1 VNNNYID
8 HVRDAQMRI
17 GIITNLE
24 KSFEV
29 QELVNSLQNRQI
41 TPLIFSFDQLVA
53 NMGFERDTIQLKD
66 INLLDELDVLIVRGP
81 PMGTLEQITTKL
93 DILYKLEGLGL
104 TIINSPKAI
113 EVAGDKFLSGI
124 RLAEVGV
131 PVPRSIVTE
140 NLDAALDGFS
150 SLGEDVVIKPI
161 IGSKGRGIV
170 RITDREI
177 AWRIFDTLLRS
188 NQVIFMQEYL
198 PHGLQDIRT
207 LVVGNKVIA
216 AMYRVSN
223 NWKSNIS
230 EGAIPKPCKID
241 ESLEQLSIDASKTL
255 GCELAGIDLVEVKD
269 TRYVIEVNPSPGWK
283 GLQSVTE
290 HSIADAII
298 NNILTKAA

>member
-1 VNNNYID
+1 
-8 HVRDAQMRI
+8 
-17 GIITNLE
+17 
-24 KSFEV
+24 
-29 QELVNSLQNRQI
+29 
-41 TPLIFSFDQLVA
+41 
-53 NMGFERDTIQLKD
+53 
-66 INLLDELDVLIVRGP
+66 
-81 PMGTLEQITTKL
+81 MGTLEQITTKL
-93 DILYKLEGLGL
+93 DILYKLESLGK

-124 RLAEVGV
+124 RFSENGL
-131 PVPRSIVTE
+131 PIPRSIITE

-150 SLGEDVVIKPI
+150 SLGEDIIVKPV
-161 IGSKGRGIV
+161 IGSRGRGIV

-198 PHGLQDIRT
+198 PHGQQDIRT

-223 NWKSNIS
+223 SWKSNIS

-241 ESLEQLSIDASKTL
+241 DSLEQLSIDASKAL
-255 GCELAGIDLVEVKD
+255 GCELAGVDIVEAKD
-269 TRYVIEVNPSPGWK
+269 QRYVIEVNPSPGWK

-290 HSIADAII
+290 HSLANAIVNYI
-298 NNILTKAA
+298 VTKIT

>member
-1 VNNNYID
+1 
-8 HVRDAQMRI
+8 MRI

-29 QELVNSLQNRQI
+29 QELVSSLHKRQI

-53 NMGFERDTIQLKD
+53 NIGFEKDTIKLKD
-66 INLLDELDVLIVRGP
+66 INLLDELDALIVRGP

-104 TIINSPKAI
+104 MIINSPKAI

-124 RLAEVGV
+124 RLAEVGL
-131 PVPRSIVTE
+131 PVPKSIVTE

-150 SLGEDVVIKPI
+150 NLGEDVIVKPI
-161 IGSKGRGIV
+161 IGSRGKGLV

-188 NQVIFMQEYL
+188 NQAIFMQEYL

-207 LVVGNKVIA
+207 LVVGNRVIS
-216 AMYRVSN
+216 AMYRISN
-223 NWKSNIS
+223 KWKSNIS

-241 ESLEQLSIDASKTL
+241 ESLEKLSVDASKTV
-255 GCELAGIDLVEVKD
+255 GCVLAGIDLVEVKD

-290 HSIADAII
+290 HSIADVII
-298 NNILTKAA
+298 SSILTKIA

>member
-1 VNNNYID
+1 M
-8 HVRDAQMRI
+8 H
-17 GIITNLE
+17 
-24 KSFEV
+24 K
-29 QELVNSLQNRQI
+29 RQI
-41 TPLIFSFDQLVA
+41 TPLIFSFNQLTA
-53 NMGFERDTIQLKD
+53 NIGFERDAIKLKD
-66 INLLDELDVLIVRGP
+66 INLLDELDAVIVRGP
-81 PMGTLEQITTKL
+81 PIGTLEQIITKL

-104 TIINSPKAI
+104 KIINSPKAI
-113 EVAGDKFLSGI
+113 EVAGDKFLSGV
-124 RLAEVGV
+124 RLTKAGL
-131 PVPRSIVTE
+131 PVPKSIVTE

-150 SLGEDVVIKPI
+150 SLGEDVVVKPI
-161 IGSKGRGIV
+161 IGSRGRGIV

-188 NQVIFMQEYL
+188 NKVIFMQEYL

-207 LVVGNKVIA
+207 LVVGDKVIA

-230 EGAIPKPCKID
+230 EGAIPKPCKIE

-290 HSIADAII
+290 NSIADAII
-298 NNILTKAA
+298 DNMLTKAT

>member
-1 VNNNYID
+1 
-8 HVRDAQMRI
+8 MRI
-17 GIITNLE
+17 GIVTNLE

-29 QELVNSLQNRQI
+29 QELVNSLQANQI
-41 TPLIFSFDQLVA
+41 KPLIFPFDQLVVNIGIDKA
-53 NMGFERDTIQLKD
+53 SIQHKEK
-66 INLLDELDVLIVRGP
+66 NLLEELDTLIVRGP

-124 RLAEVGV
+124 RLAEVGL

-150 SLGEDVVIKPI
+150 SLGEDIIVKPI
-161 IGSKGRGIV
+161 IGSRGRGVI

-207 LVVGNKVIA
+207 LVFGKKVIA
-216 AMYRVSN
+216 AMYRVSK

-269 TRYVIEVNPSPGWK
+269 KRYIIEVNPSPGWK

-298 NNILTKAA
+298 NTILTKTA

>member
-1 VNNNYID
+1 
-8 HVRDAQMRI
+8 VRDAEMRI

-29 QELVNSLQNRQI
+29 QELASSMHKRQI
-41 TPLIFSFDQLVA
+41 KPLIFSFDQLTA
-53 NMGFERDTIQLKD
+53 NIGFERDSIKLKD
-66 INLLDELDVLIVRGP
+66 MNLLDELEAVIVRGP
-81 PMGTLEQITTKL
+81 SIGTLEQIITKL

-104 TIINSPKAI
+104 KIINSPKAI
-113 EVAGDKFLSGI
+113 EVAGDKFLSGV
-124 RLAEVGV
+124 RLTKAGL
-131 PVPRSIVTE
+131 PVPKGIVTE

-150 SLGEDVVIKPI
+150 SLGEDVVVKPI
-161 IGSKGRGIV
+161 IGSRGRGIV

-188 NQVIFMQEYL
+188 NKVIFMQEYL
-198 PHGLQDIRT
+198 PHGSQDIRT
-207 LVVGNKVIA
+207 LVVGNKVTA
-216 AMYRVSN
+216 AMYRVSD

-241 ESLEQLSIDASKTL
+241 ESLEKLSIDASKTL

-269 TRYVIEVNPSPGWK
+269 TRYIIEVNPSPGWK

-298 NNILTKAA
+298 SNILTNAE

>member
-1 VNNNYID
+1 
-8 HVRDAQMRI
+8 MRI

-41 TPLIFSFDQLVA
+41 TPLIFSFDQLAA
-53 NMGFERDTIQLKD
+53 NIGFERDTIQMKD
-66 INLLDELDVLIVRGP
+66 INLSDELDALIVRGP

-104 TIINSPKAI
+104 MITNSPKAI
-113 EVAGDKFLSGI
+113 EVAGDKCLSGI
-124 RLAEVGV
+124 RLAEVGL
-131 PVPRSIVTE
+131 PVPKSIVTE

-150 SLGEDVVIKPI
+150 NLGEDIIVKPI
-161 IGSKGRGIV
+161 IGSRGRGIV

-207 LVVGNKVIA
+207 LVVGNKV
-216 AMYRVSN
+216 
-223 NWKSNIS
+223 
-230 EGAIPKPCKID
+230 
-241 ESLEQLSIDASKTL
+241 IDASKTL

-298 NNILTKAA
+298 NNILTKIA